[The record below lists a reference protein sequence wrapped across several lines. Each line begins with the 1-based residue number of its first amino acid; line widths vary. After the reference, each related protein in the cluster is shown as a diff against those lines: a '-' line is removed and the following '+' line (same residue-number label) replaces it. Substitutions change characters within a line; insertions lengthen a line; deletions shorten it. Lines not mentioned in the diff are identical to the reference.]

1 MSDAP
6 SYAAQLGHDLIRQ
19 AAALTD
25 LNEAC
30 KLLQDAAGITDGGI
44 AGIHFSGKCTDPA
57 QPEIGDLLDWEE
69 AWPLISVAEREAQLR
84 DWLKLEDHFRETTA
98 PDPSVPVTG
107 EPMTYFAGA
116 RDLKVGDVVI
126 STGILDSYPT
136 YFIEAG
142 ARFIVVSN
150 HLDAEDS
157 PALDIRLIPVDKALL
172 KEGSLAEWGD
182 CVQFYGPDWDRIEND
197 PGVDPADRENPG
209 NRWSKPALA
218 IRKDNDALGLD
229 HRLAA
234 VFTYQLACQIE
245 GDMAEV
251 VRRNAE
257 ARTDLACSSHDF
269 CDTNMVMAAAFEDVV
284 GRKSWMPADVQEGR
298 CTEAEQEADFV
309 LWNRAWKIAKN
320 EYFLA
325 YGKEAEEEHGG
336 DEVLHVALYS
346 ERGGYWYVDCRGS
359 EGGSTVTG
367 ANGDLRLTEDE
378 AREIAERL
386 NRGEPLVPVFA
397 RKETKPENPLAAPLL
412 ALLQYVGGWDKA
424 DPEHP
429 TVQARL
435 AYEGVTGTNLTGPGD
450 ALECKPLTDTTTW
463 RHCREFG
470 VDGDYCVLYQR
481 AESFDGWSPFASCA
495 PEAIELIKRDGVR
508 AHAGLLK
515 LFKR

>member
-6 SYAAQLGHDLIRQ
+6 SYAAQLGDDLIRQ
-19 AAALTD
+19 AAAITD

-98 PDPSVPVTG
+98 SDPSVPVTG
-107 EPMTYFAGA
+107 EPMTYLAAA
-116 RDLKVGDVVI
+116 RDLKAGDVVI

-142 ARFIVVSN
+142 ARFVVVSN

-234 VFTYQLACQIE
+234 VFTYYLAQDAQVE
-245 GDMAEV
+245 MAEV

-257 ARTDLACSSHDF
+257 TQSDLFCSSHDF
-269 CDTNMVMAAAFEDVV
+269 CDANMVMAEAMEHVL
-284 GRKSWMPADVQEGR
+284 GRPGWMPYDWEEGR
-298 CTEAEQEADFV
+298 CSEGEHEADV
-309 LWNRAWKIAKN
+309 ALWNRAWDLAKT

-325 YGKEAEEEHGG
+325 YQKPDDAEEDTGSHYE
-336 DEVLHVALYS
+336 ALYS
-346 ERGGYWYVDCRGS
+346 QRGAYWYVDCRDS
-359 EGGSTVTG
+359 EGGETVAG
-367 ANGDLRLTEDE
+367 DNGELGLTEEE
-378 AREIAERL
+378 ARQIASLL
-386 NRGEPLVPVFA
+386 NQGEPLVLVLAA
-397 RKETKPENPLAAPLL
+397 RQRQGNPLAAPLL
-412 ALLQYVGGWDKA
+412 ELLQYVGGWDKT

-429 TVQARL
+429 IVKARL
-435 AYEGVTGTNLTGPGD
+435 AYQEVTGESLTGQAAD
-450 ALECKPLTDTTTW
+450 LEFKPLTDTTMW
-463 RHCREFG
+463 RHCRNLG
-470 VDGDYCVLYQR
+470 VDADYCILYQR
-481 AESFDGWSPFASCA
+481 AEGFDGWVPFATCA
-495 PEAIELIKRDGVR
+495 PETIELIRRDGVR
-508 AHAGLLK
+508 AHADHLTVV
-515 LFKR
+515 KR